1 MTVKE
6 FCKKYQI
13 SPQSVYAKIKRK
25 AAQLNG
31 HITKSGGQLVID
43 EYAEK
48 ILMPRP
54 PDCFLLEKNKNLR
67 EALNAK
73 DTEAYNLK
81 YECDRRM
88 KKYENLKNE
97 LAEKNHK
104 IENLQFELAEKNQEI
119 ENFHFSLSEKNSK
132 IENFKNQLTE
142 KNLKIADYEKSAAA
156 LSEENMKLSETVRL
170 LTNEILNRDG
180 RIEKLQNANA
190 ELEAAAAKKLFGFS
204 SKKV

>member
-6 FCKKYQI
+6 LSEKYQI
-13 SPQSVYAKIKRK
+13 TPQAIYAKIKRK
-25 AAQLNG
+25 SAQLDG
-31 HITKSGGQLVID
+31 HVKKSCGQLVID

-48 ILMPRP
+48 LLTPRP

-81 YECDRRM
+81 YECDRKM

-97 LAEKNHK
+97 LAEKNQK

-119 ENFHFSLSEKNSK
+119 ENFQFSLSEKNSK
-132 IENFKNQLTE
+132 IENFKNQLAE

-156 LSEENMKLSETVRL
+156 LSEENLKLSETVRL

-180 RIEKLQNANA
+180 KIEELQNVNA
-190 ELEAAAAKKLFGFS
+190 ELEAAAAKKLFGFP
-204 SKKV
+204 SKKG